1 MKFVAISDTHC
12 RHKSL
17 KLPPADCI
25 IHAGDVTYKGEQWE
39 VADFLHWFGKLPYAH
54 KIFIAGNHDF
64 FFEKKGKEA
73 IQNLIPEGVTY
84 LNDSGITIN
93 NLTIWGSPV
102 TPWFYN
108 WAFNRSRGPAIN
120 RHWKLI
126 PGNTD
131 ILVTHGPAYGLLDTI
146 INGSHAGDKDLR
158 KVIETVK
165 PKVHIC
171 GHIHEGYGMLQKNG
185 TRFINATVLNESYEL
200 VNPPIVFNL

>member
-17 KLPPADCI
+17 KLPKGDAI
-25 IHAGDVTYKGEQWE
+25 IHAGDLTYKGERTE
-39 VADFLHWFGKLPYAH
+39 VLDFLDWFARLNYTY

-64 FFEKKGKEA
+64 YFEKKSPA
-73 IQNLIPEGVTY
+73 ILQTVIPPQVIY
-84 LNDSGITIN
+84 LNDSGVTIN
-93 NLTIWGSPV
+93 NINIWGSPV

-108 WAFNRSRGPAIN
+108 WAFNRARGADIN

-126 PGNTD
+126 PPQTD
-131 ILVTHGPAYGLLDTI
+131 ILITHGPAYGILDQI
-146 INGSHAGDKDLR
+146 INGNNTGDKDLR
-158 KVIETVK
+158 KRIEEIK

-171 GHIHEGYGMLQKNG
+171 GHIHEAYGSTKLGG

-200 VNPPIVFNL
+200 VNPPVVFEL